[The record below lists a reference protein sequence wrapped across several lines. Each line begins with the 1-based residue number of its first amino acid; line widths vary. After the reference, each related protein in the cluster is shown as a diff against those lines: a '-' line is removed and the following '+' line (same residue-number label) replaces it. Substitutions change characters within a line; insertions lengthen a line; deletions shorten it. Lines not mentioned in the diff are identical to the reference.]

1 MVVVD
6 DIGEASESRLP
17 GTRVPV
23 KILDFTLDEKRSQHR
38 VLTKSVENVMEVS
51 VRITL
56 ASMLRICL
64 KTCVCKDGSKEGSEE
79 MIKITWIRVEGELD
93 WEKGV
98 GPVELA
104 RYHGFLFVGL
114 FLVKTELKAAG
125 EKEKKNQR

>member
-1 MVVVD
+1 MVAD
-6 DIGEASESRLP
+6 DNGEASESRLA
-17 GTRVPV
+17 GTRLPV

-64 KTCVCKDGSKEGSEE
+64 KTCVFKDGSSEE

-104 RYHGFLFVGL
+104 RYHGFLFVCL